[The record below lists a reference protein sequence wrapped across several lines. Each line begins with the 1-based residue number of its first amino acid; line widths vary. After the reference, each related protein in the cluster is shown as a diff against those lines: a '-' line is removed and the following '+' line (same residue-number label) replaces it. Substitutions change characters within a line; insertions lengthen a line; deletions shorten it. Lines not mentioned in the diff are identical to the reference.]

1 MLLYHLS
8 WFLSLSFQYS
18 TMLFYLT
25 NDFKFNNFSCHL
37 QVQSSISE
45 RVKTFIYRK
54 YFFFCLEFSSN
65 CMIFIVGALWSAASA
80 SMSTKHSTFG
90 WQIGRYGS
98 RIPLLARLSA
108 IEKRVIVECFLSAF
122 EADAAEAGA
131 FDVFCVIFG
140 GLSSSFLST
149 IFVQTLLSRNFVFF
163 NN

>member
-1 MLLYHLS
+1 M
-8 WFLSLSFQYS
+8 
-18 TMLFYLT
+18 YLT
-25 NDFKFNNFSCHL
+25 NDFKFNNFPCHF

-65 CMIFIVGALWSAASA
+65 CMILIVGALLSATAA
-80 SMSTKHSTFG
+80 SMSTKHSTLG

-122 EADAAEAGA
+122 QSQSRRGGSPSMSFVLFLEA
-131 FDVFCVIFG
+131 FHQVFYQQF
-140 GLSSSFLST
+140 SFKLCYLKT
-149 IFVQTLLSRNFVFF
+149 CFYN
-163 NN
+163 